1 MVCVL
6 RFCFFFSSLGQHGEE
21 ERAELGL
28 GKLAQD
34 HLELAIE
41 VNYYANNYFWLH
53 YSSREALSLD
63 FGSVLFVFV
72 IFRVR
77 VEPVCACAPR
87 DREIKMSPW
96 SIPIWPTRHQAEK
109 LVDVDSCFENLKGFV
124 YL

>member
-1 MVCVL
+1 MAISATVTASATALYTASAKRIIQTDTLNGLCPSIL
-6 RFCFFFSSLGQHGEE
+6 FFFSSLGQHGEE

-63 FGSVLFVFV
+63 FRLCSFCFCHFFVF
-72 IFRVR
+72 
-77 VEPVCACAPR
+77 A
-87 DREIKMSPW
+87 S
-96 SIPIWPTRHQAEK
+96 
-109 LVDVDSCFENLKGFV
+109 NLSAHA
-124 YL
+124 LRATARSR